1 MEEITPA
8 IAEGLTARSKRPAA
22 DRVGADV
29 ADIFLAA
36 VVSIF
41 RSDEGM
47 EDARYECEALRRFVS
62 VKIEGIPDETT
73 IWEPLESPLNM
84 L

>member
-1 MEEITPA
+1 MEEIAPA
-8 IAEGLTARSKRPAA
+8 IAEGLSARRKRPTA

-47 EDARYECEALRRFVS
+47 EDARYESEALRLF
-62 VKIEGIPDETT
+62 
-73 IWEPLESPLNM
+73 
-84 L
+84 

>member
-1 MEEITPA
+1 MELEQN
-8 IAEGLTARSKRPAA
+8 
-22 DRVGADV
+22 V

-47 EDARYECEALRRFVS
+47 EDARYESEALRLF
-62 VKIEGIPDETT
+62 
-73 IWEPLESPLNM
+73 
-84 L
+84 